1 MNKPSDDPAGI
12 GHNQGPPLNLSGSWV
27 GYCWVRA
34 RREVWDNPPIE
45 VVRRRLR
52 RAGELGLSYRQYTGI
67 QLDKGVR
74 TEALVFDLSSL
85 GRPAPRPMT
94 LSAPHLY
101 APRAA
106 FAPTPAPSIDE
117 VIERMAGK
125 IKALR
130 NCKILAAAEEAGA
143 LLDELNRRAGN
154 VIGDCAYYPNRD
166 FETTSVRSSKRGSG
180 SESSTSSCQSAKRR
194 RISVSVKDSGWIM
207 AWSCNG
213 SISVIVGTP
222 ICGMLRRQAWHQFA
236 ACEV

>member
-1 MNKPSDDPAGI
+1 MNTPSDDPAGI
-12 GHNQGPPLNLSGSWV
+12 GHNQGPPLNLSGSWT

-52 RAGELGLSYRQYTGI
+52 RANELGLSYRQYTGI
-67 QLDKGVR
+67 LLDKGVR

-85 GRPAPRPMT
+85 GRPAPQPMT
-94 LSAPHLY
+94 FS

-106 FAPTPAPSIDE
+106 FAPTPAPSVDE

-130 NCKILAAAEEAGA
+130 HCKILAAAEEAGA

-154 VIGDCAYYPNRD
+154 VIADCAYYPNHVRTPGMIPAI
-166 FETTSVRSSKRGSG
+166 ETVLQPVLDLLARHVVAPPAAVMIGDGWR
-180 SESSTSSCQSAKRR
+180 AR
-194 RISVSVKDSGWIM
+194 RIAETARLALVF
-207 AWSCNG
+207 
-213 SISVIVGTP
+213 P
-222 ICGMLRRQAWHQFA
+222 HA
-236 ACEV
+236 AYFG